1 MRSDKYKG
9 RFNIVLPFIK
19 IGRAVRYER
28 EAVNQAIKELKAS
41 KWKISP
47 EIRAR
52 ILAKHK
58 AGATQRELQKLFN
71 LSAGA
76 VNKITKGITKNLK
89 STIAKGTEYLTE
101 LSDLNEYEREAVTQ
115 AVSDNARAIIFFKQT
130 AIKNQ
135 IMANRLLN
143 EASDLSDIELHSR
156 ITARNKET
164 MLGKNYE
171 LQEQGSTSAVTQIV
185 IRRDDIWKLTI
196 LTYFT
201 SYRYFLTTI
210 CV

>member
-1 MRSDKYKG
+1 M
-9 RFNIVLPFIK
+9 
-19 IGRAVRYER
+19 
-28 EAVNQAIKELKAS
+28 
-41 KWKISP
+41 KISP
-47 EIRAR
+47 EIRAQ

-115 AVSDNARAIIFFKQT
+115 AVSDNARAITFFKQT

-171 LQEQGSTSAVTQIV
+171 LQEQGSTSAITQIV
-185 IRRDDIWKLTI
+185 IRRDDI
-196 LTYFT
+196 
-201 SYRYFLTTI
+201 
-210 CV
+210 

>member
-1 MRSDKYKG
+1 M
-9 RFNIVLPFIK
+9 
-19 IGRAVRYER
+19 
-28 EAVNQAIKELKAS
+28 
-41 KWKISP
+41 KISP

-115 AVSDNARAIIFFKQT
+115 AVSDNARAITFFNRRRLK
-130 AIKNQ
+130 IK
-135 IMANRLLN
+135 
-143 EASDLSDIELHSR
+143 
-156 ITARNKET
+156 
-164 MLGKNYE
+164 
-171 LQEQGSTSAVTQIV
+171 
-185 IRRDDIWKLTI
+185 
-196 LTYFT
+196 
-201 SYRYFLTTI
+201 
-210 CV
+210 